1 MALLEIKKNL
11 VAESAKKAKPVGRDI
26 GFGKIFTDHMFMMDY
41 DEGKGWHSAQ
51 ILPYGPLELDPA
63 AMILHYGQAVFEG
76 MKAYRSPEGKIL
88 LFRPTENFKRLNIS
102 DDRMC
107 IPHIDE
113 DFALHAL
120 TELLKVEADWVPSA
134 PDTSL
139 YIRPFVFAS
148 QPAVGVHPA
157 KSYKF
162 LIILTPVG
170 PYFSTGLA
178 PVNILVEDEYVRA
191 VKGGIGAA
199 KAAANYAASLKA
211 QQKAMDKGYAQ
222 VLWLD
227 GIERKYVEEVGAM
240 NMFFLI
246 NGELVTPELNGSI
259 LPGITRASIIQLAR
273 SWGMTV
279 TERRLAIDEIFKAA
293 EDGSLTE
300 VFGCGTAAVIAPI
313 KEFLMGEKSVQV
325 ADGNTG
331 PFAQKLY
338 ENLTGIQFGKI
349 PDPFGWSYEV
359 KM

>member
-1 MALLEIKKNL
+1 MASLEIQKFL
-11 VAESAKKAKPVGRDI
+11 VSESDKKAKPVGRDI
-26 GFGKIFTDHMFMMDY
+26 GFGKVFTDHMFVMDY

-51 ILPYGPLELDPA
+51 IVPYGPLSLDPA

-88 LFRPTENFKRLNIS
+88 LFRPQENFKRLNIS

-113 DFALHAL
+113 DFALKAL
-120 TELLKVEADWVPSA
+120 IELIKIEADWVPSE

-170 PYFSTGLA
+170 PYYSTGLA

-191 VKGGIGAA
+191 VRGGIGAA

-211 QQKAMDKGYAQ
+211 QQKAMQKGYAQ

-227 GIERKYVEEVGAM
+227 GLERKYIDEVGAM
-240 NMFFLI
+240 NVFFLI
-246 NGELVTPELNGSI
+246 NDELVTPELNGSI
-259 LPGITRASIIQLAR
+259 LPGITRASIIQLAK
-273 SWGMTV
+273 SWGMKV
-279 TERRLAIDEIFKAA
+279 SERRLPIDEIFKAA
-293 EDGSLTE
+293 EDGSLKE
-300 VFGCGTAAVIAPI
+300 AFGCGTAAVIAPI

-338 ENLTGIQFGKI
+338 DNLTSIQFGKL
-349 PDPFGWSYEV
+349 PDTFGWSYEV
-359 KM
+359 